1 MLHVLLLIL
10 KIILWIVLG
19 LLALVLL
26 LLLTVLFAPIHYS
39 ANVVVDDNASV
50 AAKVR
55 FLMVSFMVD
64 FDRKA
69 KKLDTTL
76 KIFGI
81 KFGRKK
87 DKKQKSDAKADVAKK
102 VNKEEAREETNPKAG
117 IEANDEIS
125 SEADDKAD
133 EETNLQANVNA
144 DEETILQVNA
154 DEEANINSV
163 ADTTENIQ
171 KQEPEKRRKKEKKKK
186 EKDKA
191 SSNNLKTGKNK
202 PEAVKDKVELVKTK
216 YRRLIKFWNMGCTLK
231 TRRYLKRYFPKL
243 IRHIGPR
250 KLKGHVRYGFDE
262 PATTGQVTGYLS
274 LLPFMYQKNF
284 YPEPD
289 FYNKVLECDVSLRG
303 WLQLGY
309 IIRPVLRL
317 HIWKTIKMARKI

>member
-26 LLLTVLFAPIHYS
+26 LLLTVLFVPIHYS

-50 AAKVR
+50 AARVR

-64 FDRKA
+64 FDKKT

-76 KIFGI
+76 RIFGI
-81 KFGRKK
+81 RFGKGK
-87 DKKQKSDAKADVAKK
+87 HTETEHGNKESDTEKKQESIQTGT
-102 VNKEEAREETNPKAG
+102 E
-117 IEANDEIS
+117 
-125 SEADDKAD
+125 AD

-154 DEEANINSV
+154 DEAAGIKSAAEEAE
-163 ADTTENIQ
+163 DIQ
-171 KQEPEKRRKKEKKKK
+171 KQEPEKKKKKEKKK

-202 PEAVKDKVELVKTK
+202 LDAVKDKLELVKTK
-216 YRRLIKFWNMGCTLK
+216 YRRVIKFWNMSCTIK

-250 KLKGHVRYGFDE
+250 KLKGYVRYGFDE
-262 PATTGQVTGYLS
+262 PATTGQITGYLS

>member
-1 MLHVLLLIL
+1 MLHVLLFIL

-50 AAKVR
+50 SAKVR

-69 KKLDTTL
+69 KELDTTL
-76 KIFGI
+76 RIFGI
-81 KFGRKK
+81 KFGSKK
-87 DKKQKSDAKADVAKK
+87 DKKQKPDAKEDVAKK
-102 VNKEEAREETNPKAG
+102 VNKEACEETNPKAG
-117 IEANDEIS
+117 IEADDEIS

-133 EETNLQANVNA
+133 EERNLQANVSA
-144 DEETILQVNA
+144 DEETILQANA
-154 DEEANINSV
+154 DEDASISFAAEEAE
-163 ADTTENIQ
+163 DIQ
-171 KQEPEKRRKKEKKKK
+171 KQEPEKTRKKEKKKK

-191 SSNNLKTGKNK
+191 SSNNLKTGENK

-216 YRRLIKFWNMGCTLK
+216 YRRLMKFWNMGCTLK